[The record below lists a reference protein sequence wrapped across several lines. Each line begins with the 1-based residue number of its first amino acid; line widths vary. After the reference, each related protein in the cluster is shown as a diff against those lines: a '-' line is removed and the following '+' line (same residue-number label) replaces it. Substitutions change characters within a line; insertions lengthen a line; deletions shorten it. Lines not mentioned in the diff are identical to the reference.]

1 MIRNRLPQE
10 MLSIKTTTR
19 AEAGQGLR
27 IDFALEVLILY
38 PLPSCLRSR
47 VAVGMRRGLAR
58 VQAEDIAVDVD
69 AQGFVAG
76 LKECFADLK
85 DPRNENSCEHLL
97 FDIIAIAVLSVACG
111 ADDWCGMATFACVKL
126 EWLRTF
132 LALPGG
138 APSHD
143 TFRRVFG
150 LLDRKQF
157 AANLFRWT
165 QALHEAT
172 GGKLIAIDGKT
183 QRRTSSTKSGLRA
196 LHLVTAW
203 ASENG
208 LTLGQ
213 VACEE
218 KSNEITA
225 IPELLK
231 LLNLKGCTV
240 TIDAMGCQTAIVEEI
255 REQGAHYVLA
265 VEDNQ
270 PTLHADLQQVFEE
283 GRNTDFVDVK
293 QGTHTTVET
302 AHGRITERTY
312 HAIEIPHDHPQ
323 RKRWRD
329 LRTLVLATSCVTRGE
344 EETWETRMFISDL
357 GPRAKA
363 LGEAIRK
370 HWGIENGQ
378 HWVLDVSFHED
389 TARQQDRN
397 GSANLG
403 AVRRLIVSLLR
414 QEKTLKRGA
423 KSKRMVCALDS
434 NYLLKV
440 LNSTEID
447 A

>member
-1 MIRNRLPQE
+1 
-10 MLSIKTTTR
+10 
-19 AEAGQGLR
+19 
-27 IDFALEVLILY
+27 
-38 PLPSCLRSR
+38 
-47 VAVGMRRGLAR
+47 
-58 VQAEDIAVDVD
+58 VQAEDTALDLD
-69 AQGFVAG
+69 AQKFVYG
-76 LKECFADLK
+76 LKGCFADLK
-85 DPRNENSCEHLL
+85 DPRNENSCAHLL
-97 FDIIAIAVLSVACG
+97 FDLVAIAVLSVACG
-111 ADDWCGMATFACVKL
+111 ADDWCDMATFAHVKL
-126 EWLRTF
+126 DWLKTF

-138 APSHD
+138 APSPD

-183 QRRTSSTKSGLRA
+183 QRRTFATKSGLRA

-213 VACEE
+213 VACVE

-240 TIDAMGCQTAIVEEI
+240 TIDAMGCQTEIVEGI
-255 REQGAHYVLA
+255 REQKGHYVLA
-265 VEDNQ
+265 VKDNQ
-270 PTLHADLQQVFEE
+270 PTLHADLQQVVED
-283 GRNTDFVDVK
+283 GLNSDFADLHHD
-293 QGTHTTVET
+293 THTTEEA
-302 AHGRITERTY
+302 AHGRLTERTNQ
-312 HAIEIPHDHPQ
+312 AIEIPRDHPQ

-329 LRTLVLATSCVTRGE
+329 LRTLVLATSCVTKDE

-357 GPRAKA
+357 RPRAKS
-363 LGEAIRK
+363 LGDAVRK

-389 TARQQDRN
+389 TARQQDRH

-423 KSKRMVCALDS
+423 KAKRMVCALDA

-440 LNSTEID
+440 LATAEID

>member
-1 MIRNRLPQE
+1 M
-10 MLSIKTTTR
+10 
-19 AEAGQGLR
+19 
-27 IDFALEVLILY
+27 
-38 PLPSCLRSR
+38 
-47 VAVGMRRGLAR
+47 
-58 VQAEDIAVDVD
+58 DVD
-69 AQGFVAG
+69 AQGFVEG
-76 LKECFADLK
+76 LKACFVDLK
-85 DPRNENSCEHLL
+85 DPRNENSCAHLL
-97 FDIIAIAVLSVACG
+97 FDIVAIAVLSVACG
-111 ADDWCGMATFACVKL
+111 ADDWCDMAMFADVKL
-126 EWLRTF
+126 DWLKTF

-150 LLDRKQF
+150 LLDRGPF

-165 QALHEAT
+165 RALHEAT

-183 QRRTSSTKSGLRA
+183 QRRTFSTRSGLRA

-240 TIDAMGCQTAIVEEI
+240 TIDAMGCQTAIVEGI
-255 REQGAHYVLA
+255 RERKGHYLLA
-265 VEDNQ
+265 VKDNQ
-270 PTLHADLQQVFEE
+270 PTLHSDLHQVFED
-283 GRNTDFVDVK
+283 GLNTDFADVR
-293 QGTHTTVET
+293 QDTHTTRES
-302 AHGRITERTY
+302 AHGRTTERTY
-312 HAIEIPHDHPQ
+312 QAIEIPRDHPQ

-329 LRTLVLATSCVTRGE
+329 LRTLVLATSYVTEGE
-344 EETWETRMFISDL
+344 KETWETRMFISDL
-357 GPRAKA
+357 SPRARS
-363 LGEAIRK
+363 LGDAVRR

-389 TARQQDRN
+389 AARQQDRN

-423 KSKRMVCALDS
+423 KAKRMACALDTQ
-434 NYLLKV
+434 YLLKV
-440 LNSTEID
+440 LATAEID

>member
-1 MIRNRLPQE
+1 MP
-10 MLSIKTTTR
+10 
-19 AEAGQGLR
+19 
-27 IDFALEVLILY
+27 
-38 PLPSCLRSR
+38 
-47 VAVGMRRGLAR
+47 RGLAS
-58 VQAEDIAVDVD
+58 VQAEDTTMDLD
-69 AQGFVAG
+69 AQGFVNG
-76 LKECFADLK
+76 LKGCFADLK
-85 DPRNENSCEHLL
+85 DPRNENSCAHLL
-97 FDIIAIAVLSVACG
+97 FDIVAIAVLSVACG
-111 ADDWCGMATFACVKL
+111 ADDWCDMATFAHVKL
-126 EWLRTF
+126 DWLKTF

-157 AANLFRWT
+157 AAHLFRWT

-183 QRRTSSTKSGLRA
+183 QRRTFATRSGLRA

-231 LLNLKGCTV
+231 LLTLKGCTV
-240 TIDAMGCQTAIVEEI
+240 TIDAMGCQTEIVEGV
-255 REQGAHYVLA
+255 REQKGHYVLA
-265 VEDNQ
+265 AKDNQ
-270 PTLHADLQQVFEE
+270 PTLHADLQQVFED
-283 GRNTDFVDVK
+283 GLNRDFAGVDHD
-293 QGTHTTVET
+293 THTTVEA
-302 AHGRITERTY
+302 AHGRLTERTY
-312 HAIEIPHDHPQ
+312 HAIEIPRDHPQ

-329 LRTLVLATSCVTRGE
+329 LRTLVMATSCVTRGG

-357 GPRAKA
+357 RPRAKS

-378 HWVLDVSFHED
+378 HWILDVSFHED
-389 TARQQDRN
+389 TARQQDRH

-423 KSKRMVCALDS
+423 RAKRMVCALDA

-440 LNSTEID
+440 LATAEID

>member
-1 MIRNRLPQE
+1 VAGLLRDL
-10 MLSIKTTTR
+10 
-19 AEAGQGLR
+19 AEV
-27 IDFALEVLILY
+27 E
-38 PLPSCLRSR
+38 
-47 VAVGMRRGLAR
+47 
-58 VQAEDIAVDVD
+58 AVDAAMELD
-69 AQGFVAG
+69 AQGFVEG
-76 LKECFADLK
+76 LKECFADIE
-85 DPRNENSCEHLL
+85 DPRNENACAHLL
-97 FDIIAIAVLSVACG
+97 FDIVAIAILSVACG
-111 ADDWCGMATFACVKL
+111 ADDWCDMATFAHVKL
-126 EWLRTF
+126 DWLKTF

-150 LLDRKQF
+150 LLDRNQF
-157 AANLFRWT
+157 AAHLFRWT

-183 QRRTSSTKSGLRA
+183 QRRTYATRSGLRA

-225 IPELLK
+225 IPELLT
-231 LLNLKGCTV
+231 LLDLRGCTV
-240 TIDAMGCQTAIVEEI
+240 TIDAMGCQTEIVEGI
-255 REQGAHYVLA
+255 REREGHYVLA
-265 VEDNQ
+265 AKGNQ
-270 PTLHADLQQVFEE
+270 PTLCADLQQVFED
-283 GRNTDFVDVK
+283 GLNSDFAGVDHD
-293 QGTHTTVET
+293 THTTVEA
-302 AHGRITERTY
+302 AHGRLTERTY
-312 HAIEIPHDHPQ
+312 HAIEIPRDHPQ

-344 EETWETRMFISDL
+344 AETWETRLFISDL
-357 GPRAKA
+357 RPRARS
-363 LGEAIRK
+363 LGDAVRK
-370 HWGIENGQ
+370 HWSIENGQ

-389 TARQQDRN
+389 RARQQDRQ

-414 QEKTLKRGA
+414 QEKTLRRGA
-423 KSKRMVCALDS
+423 RAKRMVCALDA
-434 NYLLKV
+434 NYLLKM
-440 LNSTEID
+440 LATAKND

>member
-1 MIRNRLPQE
+1 MDIDAR
-10 MLSIKTTTR
+10 
-19 AEAGQGLR
+19 GFVDGLR
-27 IDFALEVLILY
+27 EY
-38 PLPSCLRSR
+38 
-47 VAVGMRRGLAR
+47 
-58 VQAEDIAVDVD
+58 
-69 AQGFVAG
+69 
-76 LKECFADLK
+76 FADLK
-85 DPRNENSCEHLL
+85 DPRNEKSCAHLL
-97 FDIIAIAVLSVACG
+97 FDIVAIAVLSVACG
-111 ADDWCGMATFACVKL
+111 ADDWCDMATFAHVKL
-126 EWLRTF
+126 DWLKTF

-143 TFRRVFG
+143 TSRRVFG

-165 QALHEAT
+165 QALHEVT

-183 QRRTSSTKSGLRA
+183 QRRTFSTRSGLRA

-231 LLNLKGCTV
+231 LLSLKGCTV
-240 TIDAMGCQTAIVEEI
+240 TIDAMGCQAEIVEEI
-255 REQGAHYVLA
+255 RQQRGHYVLA
-265 VEDNQ
+265 VKDNQ
-270 PTLHADLQQVFEE
+270 PTLRADLQQVFEDGLDTE
-283 GRNTDFVDVK
+283 FAEVRHD
-293 QGTHTTVET
+293 THVTEED
-302 AHGRITERTY
+302 AHGRHTRRTY
-312 HAIEIPHDHPQ
+312 EAIEIPHDHSQ

-329 LRTLVLATSCVTRGE
+329 LRTLVLATSRVTEGGK
-344 EETWETRMFISDL
+344 ETWETRMFISDL
-357 GPRAKA
+357 GPNAKS
-363 LGEAIRK
+363 LGVAVRR

-378 HWVLDVSFHED
+378 HWVLDVGFHED
-389 TARQQDRN
+389 TARQQDRH

-403 AVRRLIVSLLR
+403 AVRRLVVSLLR

-423 KSKRMVCALDS
+423 RGKRMACALDVH
-434 NYLLKV
+434 YLLKV
-440 LNSTEID
+440 LATAEVD

>member
-1 MIRNRLPQE
+1 M
-10 MLSIKTTTR
+10 
-19 AEAGQGLR
+19 
-27 IDFALEVLILY
+27 
-38 PLPSCLRSR
+38 
-47 VAVGMRRGLAR
+47 
-58 VQAEDIAVDVD
+58 DVD
-69 AQGFVAG
+69 AQGFVEG
-76 LKECFADLK
+76 LKACFVDLK
-85 DPRNENSCEHLL
+85 DPRNENSCAHLL
-97 FDIIAIAVLSVACG
+97 FDIVAIAVLSVACG
-111 ADDWCGMATFACVKL
+111 ADDWCDMAMFADVKL
-126 EWLRTF
+126 EWLKTF

-150 LLDRKQF
+150 LLDRGPF

-165 QALHEAT
+165 RALHEAT

-183 QRRTSSTKSGLRA
+183 QRRTFSTRSGLRA

-240 TIDAMGCQTAIVEEI
+240 TIDAMGCQTAIVEGI
-255 REQGAHYVLA
+255 RERKGHYLLA
-265 VEDNQ
+265 VKDNQ
-270 PTLHADLQQVFEE
+270 PTLHSDLHQVFED
-283 GRNTDFVDVK
+283 GLNTDFADVR
-293 QGTHTTVET
+293 QDTHTTRES
-302 AHGRITERTY
+302 AHGRTTERTY
-312 HAIEIPHDHPQ
+312 QAIEIPRDHPQ

-329 LRTLVLATSCVTRGE
+329 LRTLVLATSCVTEGE
-344 EETWETRMFISDL
+344 KETWETRMFISDL
-357 GPRAKA
+357 SPRARS
-363 LGEAIRK
+363 LGDAVRR

-389 TARQQDRN
+389 AARQQDRN
-397 GSANLG
+397 GAANLG

-423 KSKRMVCALDS
+423 KAKRMACALDTQ
-434 NYLLKV
+434 YLLKV
-440 LNSTEID
+440 LATAEID

>member
-1 MIRNRLPQE
+1 M
-10 MLSIKTTTR
+10 
-19 AEAGQGLR
+19 
-27 IDFALEVLILY
+27 D
-38 PLPSCLRSR
+38 
-47 VAVGMRRGLAR
+47 
-58 VQAEDIAVDVD
+58 DD
-69 AQGFVAG
+69 AQGFVDG
-76 LKECFADLK
+76 LKGCFADLK
-85 DPRNENSCEHLL
+85 DPRNENSCDHLL
-97 FDIIAIAVLSVACG
+97 FDIVAIAVLSVACG
-111 ADDWCGMATFACVKL
+111 ADDWCDMATFAAVKI

-150 LLDRKQF
+150 LLDRQQF
-157 AANLFRWT
+157 SVNLFRWT

-183 QRRTSSTKSGLRA
+183 QRRTFATKSGLRA

-225 IPELLK
+225 IPELLG

-240 TIDAMGCQTAIVEEI
+240 TIDAMGCQTEIVEEI
-255 REQGAHYVLA
+255 REQKGHYVLA
-265 VEDNQ
+265 AKDNQ
-270 PTLHADLQQVFEE
+270 PTLRADLQQVFEDALDS
-283 GRNTDFVDVK
+283 NFADVDHD
-293 QGTHTTVET
+293 THTTVES
-302 AHGRITERTY
+302 AHGRLTERTY
-312 HAIEIPHDHPQ
+312 HAIEIPRDHPQ

-329 LRTLVLATSCVTRGE
+329 LRTLVMATSCVTRGG
-344 EETWETRMFISDL
+344 EETWETRTFISDL
-357 GPRAKA
+357 RPRAKL
-363 LGEAIRK
+363 LGEAVRK

-389 TARQQDRN
+389 AARQQDRY

-423 KSKRMVCALDS
+423 RAKRMVCALDAD
-434 NYLLKV
+434 YLLKV
-440 LNSTEID
+440 LATAEID

>member
-1 MIRNRLPQE
+1 M
-10 MLSIKTTTR
+10 
-19 AEAGQGLR
+19 
-27 IDFALEVLILY
+27 
-38 PLPSCLRSR
+38 
-47 VAVGMRRGLAR
+47 
-58 VQAEDIAVDVD
+58 DVD
-69 AQGFVAG
+69 ARGFVDG
-76 LKECFADLK
+76 LKRCFADLK
-85 DPRNENSCEHLL
+85 DPRNENSCDHLL
-97 FDIIAIAVLSVACG
+97 FDIVAIAILSVACG
-111 ADDWCGMATFACVKL
+111 ADDWCDMATFADVKL
-126 EWLRTF
+126 GWLRTF

-183 QRRTSSTKSGLRA
+183 QRRTFATKSGLRA

-225 IPELLK
+225 IPELLG

-240 TIDAMGCQTAIVEEI
+240 TIDAMGCQTEIVEGV
-255 REQGAHYVLA
+255 REQGGHYVLA
-265 VEDNQ
+265 VKDNQ
-270 PTLHADLQQVFEE
+270 PTLHADLQQVFED
-283 GRNTDFVDVK
+283 GLNSDFADVEDD
-293 QGTHTTVET
+293 THATEEAT
-302 AHGRITERTY
+302 HGRVTERTY
-312 HAIEIPHDHPQ
+312 HAIEIPRDHPQ

-329 LRTLVLATSCVTRGE
+329 LRTLVLATSCVTRGGKE
-344 EETWETRMFISDL
+344 AWETRTFISDL
-357 GPRAKA
+357 GPRAKS
-363 LGEAIRK
+363 LGDAVRK
-370 HWGIENGQ
+370 HWSIENGQ

-423 KSKRMVCALDS
+423 RAKRMVCALDA
-434 NYLLKV
+434 NYLFKV
-440 LNSTEID
+440 LTTAEID